1 MLYNFFNCRNGIKER
16 KGMIKPKMDLGKA
29 LATMGFGTARLDD
42 AHGKRDAQEDL
53 NTALTRLM
61 EAHEKKKKKVYD
73 TEKIEQRREMMLN
86 KCRDE
91 VRTIHE
97 AYQFLSRKYQLDKER
112 LKEKEKEMERVRET
126 MKAEGDIE
134 DENDKE
140 EQKQMG
146 SLQSAMAL
154 KSAANAFKGQ
164 IDNTAAE
171 KDSNNKN
178 TKKVSKAK
186 LDTVEENNNDA
197 LSVDNAANDLAEP
210 PVSTLII

>member
-1 MLYNFFNCRNGIKER
+1 MLHNSFNCRNGIKER

-53 NTALTRLM
+53 NSALTRLM

-112 LKEKEKEMERVRET
+112 LKEKEKEMERAREN
-126 MKAEGDIE
+126 MKAEGDMD
-134 DENDKE
+134 DENEKE
-140 EQKQMG
+140 EQKVMG

-171 KDSNNKN
+171 KDSKN
-178 TKKVSKAK
+178 AKKVSKAK
-186 LDTVEENNNDA
+186 LDAVEENNNDA
-197 LSVDNAANDLAEP
+197 LSVDNAVDDLAEP
-210 PVSTLII
+210 PVSNLIL

>member
-1 MLYNFFNCRNGIKER
+1 MYCRNGIKER

-134 DENDKE
+134 DENEKE

-171 KDSNNKN
+171 KDSNSKN

-197 LSVDNAANDLAEP
+197 LSVDNAVNDLVEP
-210 PVSTLII
+210 PVSNLIV

>member
-1 MLYNFFNCRNGIKER
+1 MYCRNGIKER

-112 LKEKEKEMERVRET
+112 LKEKEKEMERVREP

-134 DENDKE
+134 DENEKE

-178 TKKVSKAK
+178 TKKLSKAK

>member
-1 MLYNFFNCRNGIKER
+1 MYCRNGIKER

-73 TEKIEQRREMMLN
+73 TEKIEQRREMMSN
-86 KCRDE
+86 KLRDE

-112 LKEKEKEMERVRET
+112 LKEKEKEMERAREN
-126 MKAEGDIE
+126 MKAEGDME
-134 DENDKE
+134 DENEKE
-140 EQKQMG
+140 EQKMMG

-171 KDSNNKN
+171 KDSNSKN
-178 TKKVSKAK
+178 AKKASKAK
-186 LDTVEENNNDA
+186 LDTVEENNNNA
-197 LSVDNAANDLAEP
+197 LSVDNAVDDLAEP
-210 PVSTLII
+210 PVSNLIV

>member
-1 MLYNFFNCRNGIKER
+1 
-16 KGMIKPKMDLGKA
+16 MIKPKMDLGKA

>member
-1 MLYNFFNCRNGIKER
+1 MYCRNGIKER

-73 TEKIEQRREMMLN
+73 TEKIEQRREMMSN
-86 KCRDE
+86 KLRDE

-112 LKEKEKEMERVRET
+112 LKEKEKEMERAREN
-126 MKAEGDIE
+126 MKAEGDMD
-134 DENDKE
+134 DENEKE
-140 EQKQMG
+140 EQKMMG

-171 KDSNNKN
+171 KDSNSKN
-178 TKKVSKAK
+178 AKKASKAK
-186 LDTVEENNNDA
+186 LDTVEENNNNA
-197 LSVDNAANDLAEP
+197 LSVDNAVDDLAEP
-210 PVSTLII
+210 PVSNLIV

>member
-1 MLYNFFNCRNGIKER
+1 MYCRNGIKER

-53 NTALTRLM
+53 NSALTRLM

-178 TKKVSKAK
+178 TKKASKAK

-197 LSVDNAANDLAEP
+197 LSVDNAANDLVEP

>member
-1 MLYNFFNCRNGIKER
+1 
-16 KGMIKPKMDLGKA
+16 MIKPKMDLGKA

-134 DENDKE
+134 DENERKNKSKWGVCN
-140 EQKQMG
+140 QPWLLNQQQMH
-146 SLQSAMAL
+146 
-154 KSAANAFKGQ
+154 
-164 IDNTAAE
+164 
-171 KDSNNKN
+171 
-178 TKKVSKAK
+178 SKAR
-186 LDTVEENNNDA
+186 
-197 LSVDNAANDLAEP
+197 
-210 PVSTLII
+210 LIIPPQPKKIPTTRIRKKLRKLSLIQWKKIIMMPFLLIMP

>member
-1 MLYNFFNCRNGIKER
+1 
-16 KGMIKPKMDLGKA
+16 MIKPKMDLGKA

-140 EQKQMG
+140 EQKQMA

-164 IDNTAAE
+164 IDNAAAE

>member
-1 MLYNFFNCRNGIKER
+1 MYCRNGIKER

-134 DENDKE
+134 DENEKE

-178 TKKVSKAK
+178 TKKASKAK

-197 LSVDNAANDLAEP
+197 LTVDNAANDLAEP

>member
-1 MLYNFFNCRNGIKER
+1 MYCRNGIKER

-112 LKEKEKEMERVRET
+112 LKEKEKEMERAREN

-134 DENDKE
+134 DENEKE

-171 KDSNNKN
+171 KDSNSKN
-178 TKKVSKAK
+178 AKKFSKAK
-186 LDTVEENNNDA
+186 LDTVEENNNNA
-197 LSVDNAANDLAEP
+197 LSVDNAVEDLAEP
-210 PVSTLII
+210 PVSNLII